1 MKLFPVCFVFVMLSV
16 SMFGQAGWNW
26 GDDAATA
33 KEKNAIYNDM
43 MKNKNFKGAVEPLEW
58 LLTNTPDLNPAI
70 YINGVK
76 IYDELQK
83 KETDAATKKAY
94 QDRCLELYDQRI
106 ENFGDEAEV
115 LNRKAFQA
123 YKFLK
128 DDKERY
134 DELYD
139 LFEKTFELNGD
150 EVMVNN
156 LVAYM
161 DVIRRYRAAG
171 GSLSDDEVLEKYGKT
186 MAILDKNVEKYEKA
200 GKPTE
205 SLEKNRDFINRMLTG
220 MVEMDCAFIEE
231 KIGPAFEADPS
242 DLPMAKRI
250 IALSLTYD
258 CSKSPIFLTA
268 AKTIQEQ
275 EPTFSMAKII
285 AIKYDAAK
293 EYDQANKYY
302 MEALEM
308 AQSSQQKAEIHY
320 GLANHYRARGLKS
333 KSRSSALA
341 AVNADPSK
349 KEAYKVIGDLYMT
362 SYDDCRQGVSKV
374 DDRAVFLAAYDM
386 YARAGDS
393 RGMSN
398 AEKQFPSMEEIFELS
413 LKEGQEIKVGCWIN
427 TTVTLKRRPADT

>member
-1 MKLFPVCFVFVMLSV
+1 MKLFPICFVVVMLSLP
-16 SMFGQAGWNW
+16 MYGQAGWNW
-26 GDDAATA
+26 GEDAATA

-43 MKNKNFKGAVEPLEW
+43 MKNENFKAAVDPLEW
-58 LLTNTPDLNPAI
+58 LLANTPDLNAAI

-76 IYDELQK
+76 IYDELQE
-83 KETDAATKKAY
+83 KESDPATKKAY

-106 ENFGDEAEV
+106 KYFNDEADV
-115 LNRKAFQA
+115 INRKAFQA

-134 DELYD
+134 DELYS

-150 EVMVNN
+150 DVMVNN

-171 GSLSDDEVLEKYGKT
+171 GNLSDDDVLEKYGKT

-200 GKPTE
+200 GKSTE

-220 MVEMDCAFIEE
+220 MVKMDCAFIEE
-231 KIGPAFEADPS
+231 KIGPAFEENPS

-268 AKTIQEQ
+268 AKTIQDQ

-285 AIKYDAAK
+285 AIKNDAAK
-293 EYDQANKYY
+293 NYDEANKYY
-302 MEALEM
+302 LEALEL

-333 KSRSSALA
+333 QSRSSALA
-341 AVNADPSK
+341 AVSADPSK

-386 YARAGDS
+386 YAAAGDR